1 MGRKAGKQI
10 DFSIVVP
17 VKDEVDLIPRTLP
30 SYYAVNSSEVIVC
43 TNKPTPRKV
52 RQVIQKV
59 AVACDALDITRIVEV
74 ERDPEWIFHQAH
86 VRRAGFHKAKYDRI
100 LTGDIDLVVN
110 KNILKAVEL
119 VGENNV
125 GLVSLNKFWYPRT
138 LVDYWG
144 IGIVTFLRKIL
155 HGLLDPVMTTS
166 SFSGLY
172 AIWRSYW
179 LDSEPQEEVK
189 RLVNPK
195 QIYRGE
201 RPNLKL
207 ASVIAGEDAF
217 LHNCIIKKHKVIY
230 LRAVGAVDLGIP
242 THKRPHVQY
251 IYGQH
256 FARQGRSFIVSLAR
270 AILRAEPY
278 YLHGYLNE
286 KYKR

>member
-1 MGRKAGKQI
+1 MVE
-10 DFSIVVP
+10 FSVVLP
-17 VKDEVDLIPRTLP
+17 IHDEAALISRTLP
-30 SYYAVNSSEVIVC
+30 SYYSVNPSEMVLC
-43 TNKPTPRKV
+43 FDKPPHKQTYRLAKRISQRYPYIPTELIFVRK
-52 RQVIQKV
+52 
-59 AVACDALDITRIVEV
+59 
-74 ERDPEWIFHQAH
+74 DPEWTFHQAH
-86 VRRAGFHKAKYDRI
+86 VRRAGFLKAKYDRI

-110 KNILKAVEL
+110 KNVLKAVEL
-119 VGENNV
+119 VGENNI

-138 LVDYWG
+138 LVDYWN
-144 IGIVTFLRKIL
+144 IGIITFLRKIL

-166 SFSGLY
+166 TFSGLY

-179 LDSEPQEEVK
+179 LDSEPREEAK

-207 ASVIAGEDAF
+207 ASVIAGEDTF
-217 LHNCIIKKHKVIY
+217 LHNCMIKKHKVIY

-251 IYGQH
+251 MYGQR